1 MSFNSN
7 QLALRAGAGLTARQ
21 LKFAHCH
28 CFGGDPATPTPNE
41 SMGTTMLALQRNLPG
56 IMKAYSTSVQPY
68 EQKLLDAQKNIL
80 PQQNQLQYDQ
90 YNQYAP
96 QLNELGQRVNASN
109 AEAQSRSDLNVLRGT
124 GGKLTQAA
132 LDAQRKADPEYYKTR
147 EGVGAGFLNMLGG
160 MDPNKL
166 TGSESA
172 NVERGLNR
180 LNTHSGNSNGGVPL
194 NTISNAMTFG
204 DELAN
209 KRQGYGA
216 ALGLG
221 SQMLPTFKS
230 GIDTFQLTTGRPSQT
245 NPAAGQF
252 LGVNQNSFGAQGQ
265 GMAGNVFNAASG
277 FQGQA
282 NDINSQRRDSLDR
295 FNQTLTANAGAVGS
309 VCCFIFLQSLNGRLP
324 WYLRVSRDNTYMRNP
339 RVAKGYIRMS
349 RWLVPLMDKSSL
361 ISNLVNE
368 LMVKPLVEHA
378 AYLTGEYKAT
388 NRVGYAKFW
397 LCIWRHS

>member
-166 TGSESA
+166 TGSEMA
-172 NVERGLNR
+172 NVERGVNR
-180 LNTHSGNSNGGVPL
+180 LNNRSGNSNGGVPL
-194 NTISNAMTFG
+194 NAISNAMTFG
-204 DELAN
+204 DELTN
-209 KRQGYGA
+209 KRQGYA
-216 ALGLG
+216 QTLGLG
-221 SQMLPTFKS
+221 GQLMQPMKS
-230 GIDTFQLTTGRPSQT
+230 GIDTFQLTTGRPSQN

-265 GMAGNVFNAASG
+265 NMAGNVFNTAAG
-277 FQGQA
+277 FQSQA

-295 FNQTLTANAGAVGS
+295 VNQTMGS
-309 VCCFIFLQSLNGRLP
+309 MPS
-324 WYLRVSRDNTYMRNP
+324 YS
-339 RVAKGYIRMS
+339 
-349 RWLVPLMDKSSL
+349 
-361 ISNLVNE
+361 
-368 LMVKPLVEHA
+368 
-378 AYLTGEYKAT
+378 
-388 NRVGYAKFW
+388 
-397 LCIWRHS
+397 